1 MGGGPLG
8 IAYGLRVP
16 HQALVPTP
24 RVGLNHADPEDRSGR
39 AVYPSW
45 GVPAVTAVFP
55 AQRQSP
61 HHVFCVRFG
70 LQKVGTQNEVE
81 NSIYSLDSD
90 SFLLKLNLQAVNT
103 SPNLTNLTQNTA
115 VTAGTPQ
122 E

>member
-16 HQALVPTP
+16 RQELVPAP

-55 AQRQSP
+55 AQRQRP
-61 HHVFCVRFG
+61 HHVFCVRFVRFG
-70 LQKVGTQNEVE
+70 LRFGPHKMRSKTV
-81 NSIYSLDSD
+81 
-90 SFLLKLNLQAVNT
+90 F
-103 SPNLTNLTQNTA
+103 TA
-115 VTAGTPQ
+115 
-122 E
+122 